1 MEWWILDLAK
11 IMLINLVL
19 SGDNA
24 VVIAMA
30 SRNLPIAL
38 QRLAVFWGAA
48 MAVILRVILTII
60 AFKLL
65 EIPYLMAAGA
75 ILLLWVAMSLLL
87 DSKQMDHDSIKA
99 SDMLLNVVMTIVL
112 ADFVMSLDNV
122 IAIAAV
128 AEGDVILIT
137 LGLLFSIPL
146 IIWGSHLVL
155 KLLERYPLFLYLGAA
170 VLAYTA
176 GEMILKDQKA
186 AHWVVSIWPFSEA
199 LIPAFLALVVAAVG
213 YISKK
218 SKIYC

>member
-1 MEWWILDLAK
+1 MEWWIFDLAK

-75 ILLLWVAMSLLL
+75 ILLLWVAVSLLL

-186 AHWVVSIWPFSEA
+186 ASWVVSIWPFSEA
-199 LIPAFLALVVAAVG
+199 LIPAVLALVVAAVG

>member
-1 MEWWILDLAK
+1 MEWWIFDLAK

-75 ILLLWVAMSLLL
+75 ILLLWVAVSLLM

-199 LIPAFLALVVAAVG
+199 LIPAVLALVVAAVG
-213 YISKK
+213 YLSKK